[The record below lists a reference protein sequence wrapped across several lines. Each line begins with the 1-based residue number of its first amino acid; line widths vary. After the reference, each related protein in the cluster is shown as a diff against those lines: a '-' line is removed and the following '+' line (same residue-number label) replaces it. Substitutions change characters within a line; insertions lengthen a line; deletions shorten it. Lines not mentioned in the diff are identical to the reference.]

1 MKQHESTAKHQDASL
16 GYMTSK
22 TLEAGTAETYG
33 FPHPPYPTQIELMAQ
48 VYTTLEQGG
57 VGVIESPTG
66 TGKTLSLLC
75 PALTWMKRR
84 EQALLA
90 ESLVPG
96 NGEDEDVDDWAK
108 QYHLVNARNVAN
120 LRLRR
125 RRQCREQRRS
135 RASRAMTLTSS
146 GSLHRDKVRRTTA
159 PESAGSSVLYS
170 TAAPGTVESIEA
182 ELSLEAPLR
191 LARPEL
197 EIEQPSLAAL
207 ISPDSQQEAWATQEA
222 FEGKLQV
229 IFCSRTHSQLAQVLK
244 EIRSIPEEHLP
255 EGFSV
260 VTLGSRST
268 LCVNE
273 AVRTRARAAGHL
285 NDLCRLATERA
296 GTGCSPS
303 AAMAAA
309 GLGLSCNLK
318 KQAQAMTDLC
328 LTEPMD
334 IEALAQRA
342 RAPVGGGC
350 PYYGT
355 RRAVPEAD
363 VLLVPYASLVNAD
376 MRQKLGIKPDGNV
389 LIFDEAHNL
398 LEAISEAHSVGL
410 TAAQAKVATDDLGLY
425 AARYEGRLSSGNA
438 MRLRQLRQLCIQ
450 LHRMLGG
457 LEQSSAQTVGAF
469 LVSLGADH
477 FDLPDLSRFLEA
489 TELARKVRGFAES
502 RAALSKTGSTA
513 MASSSS
519 VYAVEGLLAAL
530 KGSSSEDR
538 IICQPAD
545 TLQQGSSEACLRY
558 LSLDAEARFRE
569 LLAPARAVIFAGGTL
584 EPRAEFAPLYCH
596 GPSRPVA
603 NFSGRHVVPM
613 DHIFARFVTHGP
625 AGTLL
630 DFRKDMRNTPA
641 QMSELRHI
649 MSGVAAATPG
659 GVVFFFPSFDYLAA
673 LAPASSG
680 AQIAGRTV
688 FVERRS
694 LGSSDAAGKSAS
706 GSGKKE
712 PELEA
717 NVLRSFS
724 SAVREEGGAVLL
736 AVSGGKLSEG
746 IDFKDDLC
754 RLVVVVGLPYP
765 NARDLALLEKMR
777 FLDARR
783 ARGLPGLSGR
793 EFYTARCMKAVN
805 QCIGRSIRHARD
817 WAAILLLDH
826 RYAQSSINGSISR
839 WLGETASAAKFCE
852 VDGALKAFFSSRS
865 KVEDP
870 LKQQRILQATP
881 SIASVEAPMK
891 QRILQATPSIA
902 SVEESPASQ

>member
-1 MKQHESTAKHQDASL
+1 MFMKKHDSAAEQQESSL
-16 GYMTSK
+16 GCKTSS
-22 TLEAGTAETYG
+22 TLEVQNAETYG
-33 FPHPPYPTQIELMAQ
+33 FPHPPYPTQIELMAR
-48 VYTTLEQGG
+48 VYNTLEQGG

-84 EQALLA
+84 EQVLLA
-90 ESLVPG
+90 EKLVPG
-96 NGEDEDVDDWAK
+96 SGEDEDVDDWAK
-108 QYHLVNARNVAN
+108 EHHLVNARNVAN
-120 LRLRR
+120 MRLRR
-125 RRQCREQRRS
+125 RRQCRDQRRL

-146 GSLHRDKVRRTTA
+146 GTVHREKIRRTTTA
-159 PESAGSSVLYS
+159 PESAGSSGLYS
-170 TAAPGTVESIEA
+170 KPALTSVESLEA

-191 LARPEL
+191 LAAPDLDMGRP
-197 EIEQPSLAAL
+197 PLADL
-207 ISPDSQQEAWATQEA
+207 FSPDSQQEDLAMQEA

-260 VTLGSRST
+260 VTLGSRQN

-273 AVRTRARAAGHL
+273 AVKSRARAAGHL

-296 GTGCSPS
+296 GAGCSPS

-309 GLGLSCNLK
+309 GLGLSCTLK
-318 KQAQAMTDLC
+318 KQAQTMTDVC
-328 LTEPMD
+328 LTELMD

-342 RAPVGGGC
+342 RAPIGGGC

-376 MRQKLGIKPDGNV
+376 MRQKLGIKPEGNV

-398 LEAISEAHSVGL
+398 LEAISEAHSVAL
-410 TAAQAKVATDDLGLY
+410 TATQAKVASDDLGLY
-425 AARYEGRLSSGNA
+425 AARYEARLSPGNA

-450 LHRMLGG
+450 LHRLLGG

-477 FDLPDLSRFLEA
+477 FDLPDLSRFLET

-502 RAALSKTGSTA
+502 RAALSRAGSSA
-513 MASSSS
+513 LASSSS

-545 TLQQGSSEACLRY
+545 ALQQGSSEACLRY

-603 NFSGRHVVPM
+603 NFSGSHVVPL
-613 DHIFARFVTHGP
+613 DHILARFVTHGP

-630 DFRKDMRNTPA
+630 DFRKDMRNTPS

-649 MSGVAAATPG
+649 ISGVAAATPG
-659 GVVFFFPSFDYLAA
+659 GVVFFFPSFEYLAA
-673 LAPASSG
+673 LAPTSAG
-680 AQIAGRTV
+680 ARIAARAV

-694 LGSSDAAGKSAS
+694 LGSGDSAGKN
-706 GSGKKE
+706 GSGRKE
-712 PELEA
+712 QDSEA
-717 NVLRSFS
+717 NILHQFS
-724 SAVREEGGAVLL
+724 SAVREEGGALLL

-754 RLVVVVGLPYP
+754 RLVAVVGLPYP

-777 FLDARR
+777 FLDGRR

-826 RYAQSSINGSISR
+826 RYAQPSINGSISR
-839 WLGETASAAKFCE
+839 WLAESASAARFCE
-852 VDGALKAFFSSRS
+852 VDNALKSFYSFRN
-865 KVEDP
+865 
-870 LKQQRILQATP
+870 KQEAPARRILQATP
-881 SIASVEAPMK
+881 SV
-891 QRILQATPSIA
+891 A

>member
-1 MKQHESTAKHQDASL
+1 MKQHASTAKHQDASL

-22 TLEAGTAETYG
+22 DLEAGTVETYG

-48 VYTTLEQGG
+48 VYNTLEQGG

-96 NGEDEDVDDWAK
+96 NGEDGDVDDWAK
-108 QYHLVNARNVAN
+108 QYHLANARNVAN

-159 PESAGSSVLYS
+159 PESAGSPVLYS
-170 TAAPGTVESIEA
+170 TAASGTVESIEA

-197 EIEQPSLAAL
+197 EIEQPS
-207 ISPDSQQEAWATQEA
+207 DSQQEAWATQEA
-222 FEGKLQV
+222 YEGKLQV

-260 VTLGSRST
+260 VTLGSRSN

-273 AVRTRARAAGHL
+273 AVKNRARAAGHL

-334 IEALAQRA
+334 LEALAQRA

-450 LHRMLGG
+450 LHRLLGG

-477 FDLPDLSRFLEA
+477 FDLPDLSRFLET

-502 RAALSKTGSTA
+502 RAAQSKTGNTSL
-513 MASSSS
+513 ASSSS

-545 TLQQGSSEACLRY
+545 SLQQGSSEACLRY

-596 GPSRPVA
+596 GPTRPVA
-603 NFSGRHVVPM
+603 NFSGRHVVPI

-625 AGTLL
+625 AGNLL

-641 QMSELRHI
+641 QISELRHI

-659 GVVFFFPSFDYLAA
+659 GVVFFFPSFEYLAA

-694 LGSSDAAGKSAS
+694 LGSSDAAGKSGS

-712 PELEA
+712 PDLQD

-724 SAVREEGGAVLL
+724 ASVREEGGAVLL

-746 IDFKDDLC
+746 IDFKDELC

-765 NARDLALLEKMR
+765 NARDLALVEKMR
-777 FLDARR
+777 FLDGRR

-805 QCIGRSIRHARD
+805 QCIGRSIRHSRD
-817 WAAILLLDH
+817 WAGILLLDH
-826 RYAQSSINGSISR
+826 RYAQSSINSSISR
-839 WLGETASAAKFCE
+839 WLGEAASAAKFCE
-852 VDGALKAFFSSRS
+852 VDCALKAFFSSRD
-865 KVEDP
+865 K
-870 LKQQRILQATP
+870 
-881 SIASVEAPMK
+881 VEAPMK

>member
-1 MKQHESTAKHQDASL
+1 MNQHESAAEQQGALL
-16 GYMTSK
+16 GCKTSK
-22 TLEAGTAETYG
+22 FMEVQNAETYG
-33 FPHPPYPTQIELMAQ
+33 FPHLPYPTQIELMAQ
-48 VYTTLEQGG
+48 VYSTLEQGG
-57 VGVIESPTG
+57 VAVIESPTG

-75 PALTWMKRR
+75 PALSWMKRR
-84 EQALLA
+84 EQVLLA
-90 ESLVPG
+90 EKLVPG

-108 QYHLVNARNVAN
+108 EHHLVIARNLAN
-120 LRLRR
+120 VRLRR
-125 RRQCREQRRS
+125 RRQCRDQRRL

-146 GSLHRDKVRRTTA
+146 GSFHRDKVRRTTA

-170 TAAPGTVESIEA
+170 KPAIGSVESIEA

-191 LARPEL
+191 LAAPEL
-197 EIEQPSLAAL
+197 EMERPPLSEL
-207 ISPDSQQEAWATQEA
+207 PESQQEAWAMQEA

-229 IFCSRTHSQLAQVLK
+229 IFCSRTHSQLAQVLR
-244 EIRSIPEEHLP
+244 EIRSIPEEYLP

-273 AVRTRARAAGHL
+273 AVKSRARAAGHL

-296 GTGCSPS
+296 GTRSSPS

-309 GLGLSCNLK
+309 GLGLSCTLK

-376 MRQKLGIKPDGNV
+376 MRQKLGIRPEGNV

-410 TAAQAKVATDDLGLY
+410 TAAQAKVASDDLGLY
-425 AARYEGRLSSGNA
+425 AARYEARLSSGNA

-450 LHRMLGG
+450 LHRLLGG
-457 LEQSSAQTVGAF
+457 LAQSSAQTVGAF

-477 FDLPDLSRFLEA
+477 FDLPDLSRFLET

-502 RAALSKTGSTA
+502 RAALSKAGSGVL
-513 MASSSS
+513 ASSSS

-530 KGSSSEDR
+530 KSSSSEDR
-538 IICQPAD
+538 IICQPSDA
-545 TLQQGSSEACLRY
+545 LQQGSSEACLRY

-569 LLAPARAVIFAGGTL
+569 LLVPARAVIFAGGTL

-603 NFSGRHVVPM
+603 NFSGSHVVPLE
-613 DHIFARFVTHGP
+613 HIFARFITHGP

-659 GVVFFFPSFDYLAA
+659 GVVFFFPSFEYLAA
-673 LAPASSG
+673 LAPASAG
-680 AQIAGRTV
+680 ARIAGRAV
-688 FVERRS
+688 FVERRR
-694 LGSSDAAGKSAS
+694 LGSSDSAGKN

-712 PELEA
+712 LDSEA
-717 NVLRSFS
+717 NVLHQFS
-724 SAVREEGGAVLL
+724 SAVQEEGGALLL

-746 IDFKDDLC
+746 IDFKDQLC
-754 RLVVVVGLPYP
+754 RLVAVVGLPYP

-777 FLDARR
+777 FLDSRK

-826 RYAQSSINGSISR
+826 RYAQPSINGSISR
-839 WLGETASAAKFCE
+839 WLGETASAAQFCE
-852 VDGALKAFFSSRS
+852 VDGALKSFFSSRS
-865 KVEDP
+865 KLEVAQAP
-870 LKQQRILQATP
+870 AKRILQATP
-881 SIASVEAPMK
+881 SV
-891 QRILQATPSIA
+891 A